1 MSRRSWLFFPSHCS
15 EEDLSCAGFCYESWS
30 IPGYWT
36 QDEEGILIFSHL
48 EGTYPVPDLELEHTN
63 TSIFGESLIL
73 HSYTLTVNQST
84 TFLELIEGQDGVEF
98 VLIDEEGNADQV
110 VVPVAGGFSGV
121 ILPSGELPVIVCPVV
136 SCAGFPYESWSI
148 VGHWR
153 KGDPPFFYQFES
165 PISGNTFPVP
175 SLGFEPIN
183 TESWGDGFTQHL
195 LVIGQSQTLMNS
207 IVSPGV
213 VIMYVD
219 EDGNADQVT
228 VESDFNVT
236 TSTTITSEEIPAVEC
251 PVGCNGEQWTEWS
264 IQFYWRQD
272 LDDAVPVLESL
283 EVGYGGNL
291 PVLPISFTP
300 HDLATWGVNNVRNL
314 YRVRMGNVYEA
325 FVSNISSQGLVVD
338 YFSNILGETAR
349 TTLPLSSPPT
359 TSGETLTLWP
369 EDILDI
375 ECQ

>member
-1 MSRRSWLFFPSHCS
+1 MSRRSWFFLPSHCS
-15 EEDLSCAGFCYESWS
+15 EEELSCAGFCYESWS

-48 EGTYPVPDLELEHTN
+48 EGPYPVPDLELELISTSPYENTFVHTY
-63 TSIFGESLIL
+63 I
-73 HSYTLTVNQST
+73 LTVGQST
-84 TFLELIEGQDGVEF
+84 TFLELVEDQDGVEF
-98 VLIDEEGNADQV
+98 VLIDEEGNEDQV
-110 VVPVAGGFSGV
+110 EVAVDGGFSGV
-121 ILPSGELPVIVCPVV
+121 ILPSGELPAIECPIV
-136 SCAGFPYESWSI
+136 SCNGYPYTSWLI
-148 VGHWR
+148 PGYWR
-153 KGDPPFFYQFES
+153 NGDPPFFHQFES
-165 PISGNTFPVP
+165 QPSGNTFPVP

-183 TESWGDGFTQHL
+183 TESWGDGFTQHF
-195 LVIGQSQTLMNS
+195 LVIGLSQTSMNN
-207 IVSPGV
+207 IVSPGI
-213 VIMYVD
+213 VISYIDEGGYV
-219 EDGNADQVT
+219 DQVT
-228 VESDFNVT
+228 VETDFSLT
-236 TSTTITSEEIPAVEC
+236 TSTTITSEEIPAIVC

-283 EVGYGGNL
+283 EVGDGGNL
-291 PVLPISFTP
+291 PVPPISFTP
-300 HDLATWGVNNVRNL
+300 HDLATWGVNNVRNI
-314 YRVRMGNVYEA
+314 YRVRIGNVYEA

-369 EDILDI
+369 GDILDI